1 MSSEEKRDR
10 LPFEPRQKRKKK
22 PKQAPIS
29 VSSQSDS
36 PEATKPSPKSSAGL
50 SAIPDAVSK
59 RMIRRMALFS
69 GIPTSLGISSFL
81 IFYWIVRQEWFKVPT
96 VAVLLVSASLFG
108 LGFLGLSY
116 GVLSTSWDETR
127 TGGWWGLQELKLNWG
142 RMTGA
147 WSSARRQA
155 AQEKRSP

>member
-1 MSSEEKRDR
+1 MSSEEKRDP

-22 PKQAPIS
+22 PKPAP
-29 VSSQSDS
+29 VPPQPDH
-36 PEATKPSPKSSAGL
+36 PEAAKPSPQSEATH

-81 IFYWIVRQEWFKVPT
+81 VFYWIVRQEWFKVPT
-96 VAVLLVSASLFG
+96 VAVLITSASLFG

-127 TGGWWGLQELKLNWG
+127 PGGLWGLQEFKLNFG

-147 WSSARRQA
+147 WRSTRQA
-155 AQEKRSP
+155 AREKRSQ